1 MARVKG
7 GQRLMQMSRRGAQ
20 PQASSRTMVP
30 GGKADRLRQ
39 GRGPVGAPPMAG
51 MDGGGGGQANRPQS
65 GLMKNFGKGL
75 SKLFNKGVTKAGGVL
90 AAGAQLG
97 RQAGEMQR
105 IQGEVEGIAGQID
118 QATRAKEQFDTH
130 ADELSG
136 AIIQNHVESV
146 GIQAMF
152 DEMRKNQEFQAGM
165 RMMQQQARQQAPAP
179 AAKQAGPWA
188 DYEVIR
194 GPDGTTMKVPKDNAA
209 PKYPRFEYGEDALKE
224 FDRLIAA
231 SKALPKF
238 IQLDDGEGGW
248 RTIDIAKE
256 IPDFAPFVEGSRAEG
271 LRKEIDEGI
280 KRLKQ

>member
-30 GGKADRLRQ
+30 GGMADRLSQ

-152 DEMRKNQEFQAGM
+152 DEMRKNQEFEAGM

-179 AAKQAGPWA
+179 ADFDFLNQSAAGP
-188 DYEVIR
+188 E
-194 GPDGTTMKVPKDNAA
+194 

-256 IPDFAPFVEGSRAEG
+256 IPDFAPFVDGSRAEV

-280 KRLKQ
+280 ERLKQ

>member
-30 GGKADRLRQ
+30 GGMADRLSQ

-51 MDGGGGGQANRPQS
+51 MPGGGGGQAKRPQS

-97 RQAGEMQR
+97 RQAGELQR
-105 IQGEVEGIAGQID
+105 IQGEVEGISGQID
-118 QATRAKEQFDTH
+118 HMTRAKEQFDTH
-130 ADELSG
+130 ADELSN
-136 AIIQNHVESV
+136 AMIQNQVESV
-146 GIQAMF
+146 GIEAMF
-152 DEMRKNQEFQAGM
+152 NEMKNNQEVQAGI
-165 RMMQQQARQQAPAP
+165 RMMQQQARQQAPTP
-179 AAKQAGPWA
+179 ADFDFLNQSAAGP
-188 DYEVIR
+188 E
-194 GPDGTTMKVPKDNAA
+194 

-231 SKALPKF
+231 SKALPPF
-238 IQLDDGEGGW
+238 IQLDDGMGGW
-248 RTIDIAKE
+248 RTVDIARE
-256 IPDFAPFVEGSRAEG
+256 IPDFAPFVEGSKAEV
-271 LRKEIDEGI
+271 LRKEIAEGI
-280 KRLKQ
+280 ERLTQ